1 VAAGEG
7 AFSEENMRKNKK
19 SAIYNRL
26 SDPNG
31 ALDGKDKEE
40 DRRRMSES
48 MLSEDGVN

>member
-1 VAAGEG
+1 
-7 AFSEENMRKNKK
+7 MRKHKK
-19 SAIYNRL
+19 SAVYNRL

-31 ALDGKDKEE
+31 ALDARDNDE